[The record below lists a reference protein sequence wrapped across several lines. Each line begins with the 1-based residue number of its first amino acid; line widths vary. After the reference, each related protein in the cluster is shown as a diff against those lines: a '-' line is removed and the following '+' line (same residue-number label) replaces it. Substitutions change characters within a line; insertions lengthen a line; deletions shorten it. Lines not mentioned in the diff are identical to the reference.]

1 MASVTRIASQ
11 SRPAERGLTMNILL
25 FLLPLFLGI
34 AIGGKIQQF
43 IDDDKETNI
52 DVDYLGTKRCG
63 VCGTALRQKG
73 E

>member
-1 MASVTRIASQ
+1 
-11 SRPAERGLTMNILL
+11 MNILL